1 MRKLTAYIDFKSP
14 ESYLAFHQT
23 VALTEKNNI
32 QVDWKP
38 FLTKYRAIPATGA
51 NETKGETHLRIRAE
65 HKKYLNLKY
74 AEILNLPMKYPPIE
88 SKTDLALAMLSQLN
102 IVNQEY
108 LQLAFTYFWRD
119 GLNLNE
125 TKTVNEML
133 TASGI
138 DYILP
143 QNTEHLLSALNQLT
157 TQAKESGVIAT
168 PTYQIEN
175 QLFLGREHLPWI
187 KEELTTN

>member
-1 MRKLTAYIDFKSP
+1 
-14 ESYLAFHQT
+14 
-23 VALTEKNNI
+23 
-32 QVDWKP
+32 
-38 FLTKYRAIPATGA
+38 
-51 NETKGETHLRIRAE
+51 
-65 HKKYLNLKY
+65 
-74 AEILNLPMKYPPIE
+74 MKYPLTE
-88 SKTDLALAMLSQLN
+88 SKTDLALAILSQLN

-108 LQLAFTYFWRD
+108 LQLAFSYFWRD

-125 TKTVNEML
+125 TKTVNELL
-133 TASGI
+133 TSSGI
-138 DYILP
+138 DYIVP
-143 QNTEHLLSALNQLT
+143 QDTEHLLNALNQLT

>member
-14 ESYLAFHQT
+14 ESYLASHQT

-32 QVDWKP
+32 QVEWKP
-38 FLTKYRAIPATGA
+38 FLTKYRAIPVTGA
-51 NETKGETHLRIRAE
+51 NETKGETHLRIREE

-74 AEILNLPMKYPPIE
+74 AEILNLPMKYPLTE
-88 SKTDLALAMLSQLN
+88 SKTDLALAILSQLN

-108 LQLAFTYFWRD
+108 LQLAFSYFWRD

-125 TKTVNEML
+125 TKTVNELL

-138 DYILP
+138 DYIVP
-143 QNTEHLLSALNQLT
+143 QDTENLLNALNQLT
-157 TQAKESGVIAT
+157 TQAKESGVLAT